1 MGEKDSEQIRNCL
14 TCGEGVC
21 ALEKSKQEREP
32 LSVGVPLVNRW
43 SGRLH

>member
-1 MGEKDSEQIRNCL
+1 MGEKDREQIRKRF

-32 LSVGVPLVNRW
+32 LSVGVALVNRW
-43 SGRLH
+43 PGRPH